1 MITFIKKFKD
11 QLLNQNEQNIY
22 SDTLFR
28 ELDEWDSLTAMAVIA
43 MIEDEYSVKISDDEF
58 KQLHTIQDLYYFVI
72 SCK

>member
-1 MITFIKKFKD
+1 MITFIKNFKD

-58 KQLHTIQDLYYFVI
+58 KQLYTIQDLYDFVI

>member
-43 MIEDEYSVKISDDEF
+43 MIDDEYSVKISDDEF
-58 KQLHTIQDLYYFVI
+58 KQLYTIQDLYDFVI